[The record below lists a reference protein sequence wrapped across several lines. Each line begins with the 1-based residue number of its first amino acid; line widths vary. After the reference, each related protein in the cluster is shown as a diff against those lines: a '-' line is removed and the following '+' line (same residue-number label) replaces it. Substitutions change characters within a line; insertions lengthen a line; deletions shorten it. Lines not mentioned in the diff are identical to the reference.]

1 MSNEV
6 KILLVDDHQMMREGL
21 RKLITIQGEF
31 KVVGEAAS
39 SQAALE
45 QARVQKPDVVLLD
58 IHLPDRNGIETARQ
72 LRAELPSVRI
82 IILSSDSDPQVVLD
96 ALHSGVSGYVLKV
109 NSSEDLGQAIR
120 SVMAGQI
127 FLSAEVSSIV
137 VQDFLKSVDD
147 SAIPFGR
154 ETLTEREKH
163 LLKLVAEGKR
173 NKEIADAL
181 DVGVKS
187 VETYRSRLMKKLN
200 CSGTAELTRYA
211 IREGIT
217 VA

>member
-1 MSNEV
+1 
-6 KILLVDDHQMMREGL
+6 MMREGL

-109 NSSEDLGQAIR
+109 NSSEDLGRAIR
-120 SVMAGQI
+120 SVMTGQL
-127 FLSAEVSSIV
+127 FLSAEVSCIV
-137 VQDFLKSVDD
+137 VQDFLKTVNDG
-147 SAIPFGR
+147 AAPFGR
-154 ETLTEREKH
+154 ETLTEREKL